1 VKQKRRAGRRWNVDG
16 KIQKSDDEWRRIL
29 SDEEYRILREK
40 GTERA
45 FSGAYWNEKARGV
58 YRCRGCG
65 TPLFS
70 SSAKYDSGSG
80 WPSFWDVVDPTNL
93 RTEVDRSH
101 FMVRTEVMCAV
112 CDGHLGHV
120 FTDGPR
126 PTGIRYCVN
135 SAALELQRAKS
146 RESRDGEDG
155 TAS

>member
-1 VKQKRRAGRRWNVDG
+1 MDDKVE
-16 KIQKSDDEWRRIL
+16 KSDEEWRRIL
-29 SDEEYRILREK
+29 SDEEYGILREK
-40 GTERA
+40 GTEPA
-45 FSGAYWNEKARGV
+45 FSGAYWSEKARGI

-80 WPSFWDVVDPTNL
+80 WPSFWDALDPSNL
-93 RTEVDRSH
+93 RSEVDRSH

-135 SAALELQRAKS
+135 SSALRLERAASPDSSEGKDDEGS
-146 RESRDGEDG
+146 
-155 TAS
+155 

>member
-1 VKQKRRAGRRWNVDG
+1 MQD
-16 KIQKSDDEWRRIL
+16 KIQKSDEEWRRIL
-29 SDEEYRILREK
+29 NDEEYRILREK

-45 FSGAYWNEKARGV
+45 FSGAYWDEKARGV

-70 SSAKYDSGSG
+70 SSTKYDSGSG
-80 WPSFWDVVDPTNL
+80 WPSFWDAFDPGNV

-135 SAALELQRAKS
+135 SAALEL
-146 RESRDGEDG
+146 DPD
-155 TAS
+155 

>member
-1 VKQKRRAGRRWNVDG
+1 MQD
-16 KIQKSDDEWRRIL
+16 KIQKSDEEWRRIL

-45 FSGAYWNEKARGV
+45 FSGAYWDEKARGV

-70 SSAKYDSGSG
+70 SSTKYDSGSG
-80 WPSFWDVVDPTNL
+80 WPSFWDAFDPGNV

-135 SAALELQRAKS
+135 SAALELERAGS
-146 RESRDGEDG
+146 TEPREAEDD

>member
-1 VKQKRRAGRRWNVDG
+1 MDG

>member
-1 VKQKRRAGRRWNVDG
+1 VED
-16 KIQKSDDEWRRIL
+16 KIQR

-70 SSAKYDSGSG
+70 SSTKYDSGSG
-80 WPSFWDVVDPTNL
+80 WPSFWDAFDPGNL

-135 SAALELQRAKS
+135 SAALELERA
-146 RESRDGEDG
+146 RGPEHPEAEDD

>member
-1 VKQKRRAGRRWNVDG
+1 MQD
-16 KIQKSDDEWRRIL
+16 KIQKSDEEWRRIL
-29 SDEEYRILREK
+29 NDEEYRILREK

-45 FSGAYWNEKARGV
+45 FSGAYWDEKARGV

-70 SSAKYDSGSG
+70 SSTKYDSGSG
-80 WPSFWDVVDPTNL
+80 WPSFWDAFDPGNV

-135 SAALELQRAKS
+135 SAALELERAGS
-146 RESRDGEDG
+146 TEPREAEDD
-155 TAS
+155 TVS